1 MLSDLKDVQLIP
13 NLKHRHRVET
23 ALSMAKVSHSRNHL
37 MLFGICTLGG
47 LAQPLLFAMA
57 ALLYGTMEI
66 VYTQNEIATIRNQR
80 PYFDYRKY
88 ENFL

>member
-1 MLSDLKDVQLIP
+1 
-13 NLKHRHRVET
+13 
-23 ALSMAKVSHSRNHL
+23 